1 MKLRALLCL
10 ALMHML
16 VDGFA
21 QILTPLWPRLREDE
35 HIGPLALG
43 LLFPVWQLA
52 TSFSQP
58 VFGCW
63 GDRFN
68 SRWLIALGPAMAI
81 VCVSL
86 IGLVHEPIALMFLL
100 AAGGLGVGA
109 FHPEAAVGVVEAS
122 GSKPTRGLALFTF
135 GGMLGLGVGPM
146 ISGQLVDAG
155 GMSNLIWMVPPGL
168 LLLTGLVLYGRPAA
182 HVPLSSSQPVRLG
195 EFLGAHGR
203 PALLLLIVA
212 TLRAIPAVGVPLGL
226 AFLLEQQGHSESAIG
241 VAQGVFL
248 LSGGLGTL
256 VCPLFVRT
264 GQEVRMLLVL
274 SVPAV
279 GCLLLLAWGHPLAY
293 YPALAGSGLLLQGAI
308 PILIA
313 YSQHL
318 LPGGQRLAASLTLGA
333 SWGLAAL
340 IVAPLQGYFTSAVR
354 PEGMLWAMV
363 PFGAIAALAV
373 CLLPRVR
380 TEPAT
385 RKRKAPGLPG
395 AIQEVL
401 R

>member
-1 MKLRALLCL
+1 
-10 ALMHML
+10 MHML

-21 QILTPLWPRLREDE
+21 QIVTPLWPRLREDARV
-35 HIGPLALG
+35 GSLALG

-68 SRWLIALGPAMAI
+68 SRWMIALGPALAI

-86 IGLVHEPIALMFLL
+86 MGLAHEPIALTLLL
-100 AAGGLGVGA
+100 AAGGLGIGA
-109 FHPEAAVGVVEAS
+109 FHPEAAVSVVEAS
-122 GSKPTRGLALFTF
+122 GSKPARGLALFTF

-146 ISGQLVDAG
+146 ISGLLVDAG
-155 GMSNLIWMVPPGL
+155 GMGNLVWMAPPGL
-168 LLLTGLVLYGRPAA
+168 LLLAGLVLYGRPAA
-182 HVPLSSSQPVRLG
+182 HVPLSSTQPVTLG

-203 PALLLLIVA
+203 SALLLLIVA

-226 AFLLEQQGHSESAIG
+226 AFLLEQRGQSESAIG

-264 GQEVRMLLVL
+264 GREVRMLLVL

-279 GCLLLLAWGHPLAY
+279 GCLLSLAGGHPLAY
-293 YPALAGSGLLLQGAI
+293 YPGLAGAGLLLQGAI

-313 YSQHL
+313 YSQRL

-333 SWGLAAL
+333 SWGLASL
-340 IVAPLQGYFTSAVR
+340 IVAPLQAYFTAAGR
-354 PEGMLWAMV
+354 PERMLWAMV

-373 CLLPRVR
+373 CFLPRAH
-380 TEPAT
+380 TEPAR
-385 RKRKAPGLPG
+385 RKRKAPGKPG
-395 AIQEVL
+395 AIQNAL